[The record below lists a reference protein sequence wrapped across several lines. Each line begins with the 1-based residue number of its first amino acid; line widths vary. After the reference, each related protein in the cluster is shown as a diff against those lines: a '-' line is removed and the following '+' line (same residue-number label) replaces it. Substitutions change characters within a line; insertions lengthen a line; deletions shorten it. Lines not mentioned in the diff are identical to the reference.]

1 MVRASRSQL
10 ALSSGAVV
18 AICPRICSPVRK
30 SFRLKA
36 VSASLR
42 KEAGGFETGP
52 ASLLI
57 WVSSLIAE
65 SAKSSRLK
73 ALSAACAATRPNAS
87 VAQIVTARTK
97 PIMMELP
104 GTDECRLLN
113 RNARKGDKLMAAE
126 RDSEKS
132 HATWPQGKSA
142 RIPEPDAQLCNQA
155 GRQPG
160 PPPCL
165 VDEAIKMV
173 RNGLGG
179 VADFSYWQW

>member
-1 MVRASRSQL
+1 
-10 ALSSGAVV
+10 
-18 AICPRICSPVRK
+18 
-30 SFRLKA
+30 
-36 VSASLR
+36 
-42 KEAGGFETGP
+42 
-52 ASLLI
+52 
-57 WVSSLIAE
+57 
-65 SAKSSRLK
+65 
-73 ALSAACAATRPNAS
+73 
-87 VAQIVTARTK
+87 
-97 PIMMELP
+97 
-104 GTDECRLLN
+104 LN
-113 RNARKGDKLMAAE
+113 RNARKGDRLMAAE